1 MTERPADKSPESGD
15 FSFLNDAGE
24 PRTTSTPSDETCFP
38 EIQSVTS
45 ASLPTVASKN
55 PSLGPRPRPMP
66 ENVAS
71 DPEAY
76 AQPRLHSAAN
86 PQTMPRMTRPW
97 LAGYA
102 TALTLLLLFLLLTQ
116 RIHIR
121 GNHPL
126 ESLPD
131 LRPLAPNEFKVVPQD
146 LPLPEGHVLK
156 PAESRRFG
164 DVVVTPLRVT
174 VESLGFEHFD
184 SRQPVPAL
192 KTEPVFKLWLHLKN
206 MSSDYAFPPLDAAL
220 LAHRSPEY
228 GTDDSTRSNT
238 FLLAFP
244 DPESPPQRILNFLQ
258 HPDSNFLLTGQNAG
272 KVLGPGEELITWVAS
287 AARPAET
294 MAVKAYRWRIQ
305 IRKGVHVDSGRGVTT
320 LVDCEFLPGDIET
333 PTAEQAVPQV
343 RWQTSIQALADHR
356 RR

>member
-1 MTERPADKSPESGD
+1 MTERPADKSPESRD

-24 PRTTSTPSDETCFP
+24 PRKIPIPPDELSFP
-38 EIQSVTS
+38 GLHAGPPT
-45 ASLPTVASKN
+45 SLPTLASENSSLVAH
-55 PSLGPRPRPMP
+55 PRPGL
-66 ENVAS
+66 ENSGSNPQS
-71 DPEAY
+71 DF
-76 AQPRLHSAAN
+76 QPKLNSATN
-86 PQTMPRMTRPW
+86 PQTTPRVPKPW

-116 RIHIR
+116 RIQLR

-131 LRPLAPNEFKVVPQD
+131 LRPLAPNEFRIVPQN
-146 LPLPEGHVLK
+146 LSLPEGHVLR
-156 PAESRRFG
+156 PLESRRFG

-174 VESLGFEHFD
+174 TELLRFEHFE

-192 KTEPVFKLWLHLKN
+192 KTEPVLKLWLHLKN
-206 MSSDYAFPPLDAAL
+206 VSSDYAFPPLDAAL

-228 GTDDSTRSNT
+228 GTDDTTRSNT
-238 FLLAFP
+238 FLLAVP
-244 DPESPPQRILNFLQ
+244 DSESPPQRILNFLQ

-272 KVLGPGEELITWVAS
+272 MILGPGEEFTTWVAS

-294 MAVKAYRWRIQ
+294 TAVRAYRWRIQ
-305 IRKGVHVDSGRGVTT
+305 IRKGVHLDSGHGVTT

-333 PTAEQAVPQV
+333 PGEEQAAPQA
-343 RWQTSIQALADHR
+343 RSHAPIQTLADNR
-356 RR
+356 SR